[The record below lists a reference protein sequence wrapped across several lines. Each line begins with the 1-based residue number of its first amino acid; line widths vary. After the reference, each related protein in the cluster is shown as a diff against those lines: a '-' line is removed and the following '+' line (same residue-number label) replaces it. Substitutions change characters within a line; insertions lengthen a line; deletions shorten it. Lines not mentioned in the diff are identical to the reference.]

1 MRCQLVGELARVPRV
16 LTRQK
21 VQRSMKAQ
29 GLEGPF
35 CSQADDQEDNNNDV
49 VVRNVSYT
57 YDDVVIL
64 SAPRVCSL
72 QLPLSGVDNS

>member
-1 MRCQLVGELARVPRV
+1 MRCQLFGELARVPRV

-35 CSQADDQEDNNNDV
+35 CSQADDQEDNTNDV
-49 VVRNVSYT
+49 VVRNVR

-64 SAPRVCSL
+64 SALRVCSL
-72 QLPLSGVDNS
+72 QLSLSGVDNS